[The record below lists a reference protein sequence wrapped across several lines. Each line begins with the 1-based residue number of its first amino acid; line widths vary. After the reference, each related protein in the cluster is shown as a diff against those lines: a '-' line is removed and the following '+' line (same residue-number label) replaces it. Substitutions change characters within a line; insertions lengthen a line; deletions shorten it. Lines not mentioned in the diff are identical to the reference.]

1 MVILKLKSKKY
12 NEKLVEYLKS
22 IGSKWDPKTKT
33 WTVRGIDLDE
43 LKNKINE
50 LNVTSIVEIEEVK
63 EELEE
68 EKLIKEGR
76 IVMRLS
82 KDKRFALLT
91 INLLA
96 FREDIESLLKGR
108 RRTVRFRVLPFK
120 RPKKV

>member
-1 MVILKLKSKKY
+1 VVIKLKSKKY
-12 NEKLVEYLKS
+12 NEKLVGYLKS
-22 IGSKWDPKTKT
+22 IGSIWDPETKT
-33 WTVRGIDLDE
+33 WTIKGINLDE

-50 LNVTSIVEIEEVK
+50 LNVASIVEIEEVEEGLEK
-63 EELEE
+63 E
-68 EKLIKEGR
+68 KPIKEGR

-120 RPKKV
+120 RPKKT